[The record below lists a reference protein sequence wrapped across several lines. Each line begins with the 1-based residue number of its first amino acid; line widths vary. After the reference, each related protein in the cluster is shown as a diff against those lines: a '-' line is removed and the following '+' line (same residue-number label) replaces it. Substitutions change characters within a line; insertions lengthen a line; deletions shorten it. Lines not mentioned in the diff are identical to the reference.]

1 MDALLT
7 NFNDSEYPNQQ
18 QLNQSSLV
26 QQDYGNRL
34 EDPNGA
40 THTPDLTSPSQM
52 SARDQWGLAGFLATI
67 SHENS
72 DVSGLARGHDLTS
85 LGLNL
90 NSSEWV
96 FVRICHILM
105 EH

>member
-1 MDALLT
+1 MNALLT
-7 NFNDSEYPNQQ
+7 NFTDSQYPGQQ
-18 QLNQSSLV
+18 QPNQSSHA

-34 EDPNGA
+34 DDPAGV
-40 THTPDLTSPSQM
+40 THTPPDLTSPSQM

-67 SHENS
+67 SHDNS

-90 NSSEWV
+90 NSSE
-96 FVRICHILM
+96 
-105 EH
+105 